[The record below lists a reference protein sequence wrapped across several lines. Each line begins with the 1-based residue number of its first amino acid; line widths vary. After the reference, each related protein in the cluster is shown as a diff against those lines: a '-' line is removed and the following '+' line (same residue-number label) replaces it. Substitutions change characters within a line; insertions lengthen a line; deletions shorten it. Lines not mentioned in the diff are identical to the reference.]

1 MLDENTVEALK
12 EWQEEW
18 ENEVKKLEKE
28 KLINQKLVITK
39 KLAIL
44 KNMKIRIKDDPW
56 SKKVLEKEIEKL
68 EQVSEEKEMQSGRLN
83 LLKKLVDHLEDI
95 I

>member
-18 ENEVKKLEKE
+18 ENEVKKVEKE